1 MKTLLLILITFLFII
16 SCSPD
21 KTQKTEITEKTEQ
34 NPVQNDFDF
43 LLGNWERTNDQE
55 GKKTFEKWEKQ
66 NDTMYKGHSFT
77 MQKNDTVWQEFVT
90 LSPIDGIWFY
100 QVSMPDSNQSTDF
113 KLTEKTNNAFS
124 CENPENEFPKVI
136 NYSMKEN
143 NLYAEI
149 SAKENKVSFEFK
161 KFN

>member
-1 MKTLLLILITFLFII
+1 MKPQLSLLVAFLFII
-16 SCSPD
+16 SCDPD
-21 KTQKTEITEKTEQ
+21 KTQKIEIAEKTE
-34 NPVQNDFDF
+34 QNDFDF
-43 LLGNWERTNDQE
+43 LLGNWERINDKA
-55 GKKTFEKWEKQ
+55 GKKTFEKWIKQ
-66 NDTMYKGHSFT
+66 NDTIYKGHSFT
-77 MQKNDTVWQEFVT
+77 MQENDTVWQEFVT